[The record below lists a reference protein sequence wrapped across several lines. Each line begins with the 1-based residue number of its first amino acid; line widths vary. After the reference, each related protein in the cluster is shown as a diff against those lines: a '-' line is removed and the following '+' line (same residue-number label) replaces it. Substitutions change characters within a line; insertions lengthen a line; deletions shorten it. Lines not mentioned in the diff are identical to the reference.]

1 LPSALLHPKQM
12 RWVEVR
18 RVMETAGA
26 NALPVV
32 GLVSA
37 LVGVVTVLE
46 AARPLEKFGAQI
58 FLADMI
64 GFSSLRDTGPIVT
77 AILLAGRSG
86 SAFAAELGTMK
97 VTQEL
102 DALTT
107 MGLDPLRFLVIQRVT
122 AALLLTPLLSLFAML
137 ISILGGMVV
146 MRSLGFPPLMIFNQ
160 LLTRVDLTD
169 VRVGLTKAVIFGL
182 IIGSVA
188 CLKGLQTGPGP
199 SAVGASATRSV
210 VACIVLIILS
220 NTLIS
225 TLDYFW
231 PE

>member
-1 LPSALLHPKQM
+1 
-12 RWVEVR
+12 
-18 RVMETAGA
+18 
-26 NALPVV
+26 
-32 GLVSA
+32 
-37 LVGVVTVLE
+37 
-46 AARPLEKFGAQI
+46 
-58 FLADMI
+58 
-64 GFSSLRDTGPIVT
+64 
-77 AILLAGRSG
+77 
-86 SAFAAELGTMK
+86 
-97 VTQEL
+97 
-102 DALTT
+102 
-107 MGLDPLRFLVIQRVT
+107 
-122 AALLLTPLLSLFAML
+122 
-137 ISILGGMVV
+137 
-146 MRSLGFPPLMIFNQ
+146 
-160 LLTRVDLTD
+160 VDLTD